1 MLKRYAGSVKRFV
14 VHCFTGGRRELETYL
29 SLGAYI
35 GITGWFCDK
44 RRGARLRDIAGEIP
58 AGRLMVETDA
68 PFLLPRDLPRESGPD
83 SVRRGGRS
91 GRNEPQYL
99 PHIVKA
105 IAAKTGKDAEQLA
118 GETFAATR
126 QFFGI

>member
-1 MLKRYAGSVKRFV
+1 MLKQYAGSVKRFV

-35 GITGWFCDK
+35 GITGWFCDEK
-44 RRGARLRDIAGEIP
+44 RGARLRDLAGEIP

-68 PFLLPRDLPRESGPD
+68 PFLLPKNLPREGD
-83 SVRRGGRS
+83 IRRGGRS
-91 GRNEPQYL
+91 GRNEPRYL
-99 PHIVKA
+99 PHLVRT
-105 IAAKTGKDAEQLA
+105 IAAKMGKDPEQLA
-118 GETFAATR
+118 GETFATTR